1 MSMIDRYRKS
11 GGFVQLLNLI
21 ETTGKDKQEK
31 FLKMIYDENP
41 AWEAE
46 IKKRLL
52 TIDKIL
58 GWNPT
63 YLAEIFPRVQPLQ
76 LAMVVGG
83 LPKEKAEQF
92 MKILTFKERKQVEEI
107 LKEKVPN
114 AGETSAGIMKLF
126 AEIRKMESEGTLRF
140 DKFDPEMTIPEDI
153 EEKLG
158 RGMMPSTALVMDPTP
173 AAEHGAPGAT
183 GAASPSGGIP
193 ANIAEEM
200 TMLRRK
206 LVQLTQENQRLSQD
220 NHTMKDK
227 LDQIKKIA

>member
-1 MSMIDRYRKS
+1 MSMIDRYRKP
-11 GGFVQLLNLI
+11 GGFIQLLNLI

-31 FLKMIYDENP
+31 FLKMIQDENP
-41 AWEAE
+41 TWETE

-83 LPKEKAEQF
+83 LPKDKAEQF
-92 MKILTFKERKQVEEI
+92 IKILTFKERKQVEEI
-107 LKEKVPN
+107 LKEKSPN
-114 AGETSAGIMKLF
+114 PGETTAGIMKLF

-140 DKFDPEMTIPEDI
+140 DKFDPDMVIPEDI

-158 RGMMPSTALVMDPTP
+158 RGF
-173 AAEHGAPGAT
+173 
-183 GAASPSGGIP
+183 SPSFVSDVPASSSVSDPQVASTGPAGGGIP
-193 ANIAEEM
+193 ANVAEEM

-220 NHTMKDK
+220 NSAMKDK